1 MAKYTK
7 FEQFFTRF
15 LLSKNCDP
23 AQIYLEILARSQL
36 SNVFVY
42 FCFPTRKKLAGIW
55 ARYGAHVQAIFATL
69 ALGTCAR
76 VQAMPAKMAETFV
89 KE

>member
-1 MAKYTK
+1 M
-7 FEQFFTRF
+7 
-15 LLSKNCDP
+15 LNKNCDP

-42 FCFPTRKKLAGIW
+42 FCFPTRKKLADIR
-55 ARYGAHVQAIFATL
+55 ARYGARVQAILAKL
-69 ALGTCAR
+69 ALETRAC